1 MKNVRK
7 IAVLVLSILVVL
19 VFAKFSLAAQIPSTS
34 TNNTPT
40 NTSTNSS
47 ANEAGNNITENN
59 TSNTS
64 NAIGTPSNTVTNRAP
79 INTTNATQN
88 LPSTGI
94 EDTYLNFALIL
105 LLAVVLGM
113 FSIVQYR
120 RIIKKEDE

>member
-34 TNNTPT
+34 T
-40 NTSTNSS
+40 
-47 ANEAGNNITENN
+47 NITENN